1 MLQKLATLLGVPP
14 YQFPRPSYIA
24 GNIATKQKC
33 ISSRLHI
40 QTSVKHSGKSAFALS
55 GNSVNA
61 CLWNIMKHTCCPSLC
76 LTVLWG
82 SPLSLCGYRLFFSS
96 ENLRCE
102 FLLWASCSNLVWYL
116 FWSRGSVTTSSWA
129 IYLYF
134 VLKISWNDQNRRRV
148 PVYLTN
154 TSSGF
159 SLAVRTRPL
168 NPEWQSW
175 D

>member
-33 ISSRLHI
+33 ISSPKGSMWSSRLHI

-61 CLWNIMKHTCCPSLC
+61 CLWNIMKHACCPSLC

-102 FLLWASCSNLVWYL
+102 FFFGLHALILYDTCSEVEAVLLLAVEPFIFIL
-116 FWSRGSVTTSSWA
+116 FWRSPGMIKTDVEFQYIW
-129 IYLYF
+129 
-134 VLKISWNDQNRRRV
+134 QM
-148 PVYLTN
+148 PVVD
-154 TSSGF
+154 S
-159 SLAVRTRPL
+159 P
-168 NPEWQSW
+168 
-175 D
+175 